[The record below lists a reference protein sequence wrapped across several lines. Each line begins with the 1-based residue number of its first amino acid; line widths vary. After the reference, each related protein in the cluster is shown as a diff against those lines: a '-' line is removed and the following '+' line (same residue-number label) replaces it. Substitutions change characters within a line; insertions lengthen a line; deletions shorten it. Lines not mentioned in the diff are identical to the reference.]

1 MNARSWRLRGAALV
15 LLGVLLA
22 LAGCSTVQPPP
33 APPSYTATQLLA
45 LRPADLQ
52 WAATSDAGEQ
62 AQREADLARL
72 RSGLALPDG
81 PERLAALPGLL
92 DLAAHYDTEIDTARP
107 MLLAALPNLP
117 ALDANTQ
124 RALLTAAHTLY
135 PQEAA
140 PLVEPLL
147 PQLPE
152 TKPFAIAAYTLL
164 AARVPGV
171 EARLR
176 ERIPQQFPQWRDD
189 ARLTA
194 LMQRLDSAAP
204 QHPPLAELL
213 AAPLRPGYPVVFSLQ
228 RPGRQ
233 HIGLALVRAPDG
245 RFLREANGELLAIPQ
260 LALARSGLPGT
271 ITNGNTPQGLF
282 TIVGSSVAA
291 SNPTIGPTPFLHS
304 KLPIEATVAEFEHTA
319 RSEAWSE
326 AVYDSFLPPAWQAY
340 APFKEAWLAG
350 RAGRDEILAHGSVVR
365 TEAYHPAARFLP
377 GTPSAGCLVA
387 PERWDASTGRLLSSQ
402 QLRLAQAYA
411 GVATES
417 LAGYLV
423 VVEVDAAD
431 GPVTP
436 GEALAWVQAA
446 EALRSAR

>member
-1 MNARSWRLRGAALV
+1 MNAHSWRLRGAAL
-15 LLGVLLA
+15 LLLA
-22 LAGCSTVQPPP
+22 LAGCSTVRPPP
-33 APPSYTATQLLA
+33 APPSYTASQLLA
-45 LRPADLQ
+45 LRPTDLQ
-52 WAATSDAGEQ
+52 WPATSDAGEQ

-92 DLAAHYDTEIDTARP
+92 DLAAHYDAEIDTARP
-107 MLLAALPNLP
+107 LLLAALPKLP
-117 ALDANTQ
+117 ALDANSQ

-140 PLVEPLL
+140 PPIEPLL

-164 AARVPGV
+164 AAGMPGV

-176 ERIPQQFPQWRDD
+176 ERVLRQFPQWRDD
-189 ARLTA
+189 ARLMA
-194 LMQRLDSAAP
+194 LMQRLDSASDSR
-204 QHPPLAELL
+204 PPLPELL
-213 AAPLRPGYPVVFSLQ
+213 AAPLRPGYPAVFSLQ

-233 HIGLALVRAPDG
+233 HMGLALVRAPDG
-245 RFLREANGELLAIPQ
+245 RFLREANGALLAIPQ

-304 KLPIEATVAEFEHTA
+304 KLPIEATVAEFEHA
-319 RSEAWSE
+319 DRSEGWSE
-326 AVYDSFLPPAWQAY
+326 AVYESFLPPSWRSY
-340 APFKEAWLAG
+340 GPFKEAWLAG

-387 PERWDASTGRLLSSQ
+387 PEQWDAGTGQLLSSQ

-411 GVATES
+411 RVATES

-423 VVEVDAAD
+423 VVEVDALD

-436 GEALAWVQAA
+436 DEALASVLAA
-446 EALRSAR
+446 EAQRAAR

>member
-15 LLGVLLA
+15 PLGVLLA

-33 APPSYTATQLLA
+33 APPSYTASQLLA
-45 LRPADLQ
+45 LQPAQLQ

-107 MLLAALPNLP
+107 LLLAALPGLGSQ
-117 ALDANTQ
+117 DANTQ

-135 PQEAA
+135 APEAA
-140 PLVEPLL
+140 PLIEPLL
-147 PQLPE
+147 PQLAE
-152 TKPFAIAAYTLL
+152 SKPFAIAAYTLL
-164 AARVPGV
+164 AARLPGV
-171 EARLR
+171 EQRLR
-176 ERIPQQFPQWRDD
+176 ERIPQQFPQWADD

-194 LMQRLDSAAP
+194 LMQRLGPAP
-204 QHPPLAELL
+204 QRPPLPELL

-233 HIGLALVRAPDG
+233 SIGLALVRTPDG
-245 RFLREANGELLAIPQ
+245 RFLREADGALLAIPQ
-260 LALARSGLPGT
+260 LALARSRLPGT

-304 KLPIEATVAEFEHTA
+304 KLPIEATVAEFEHAA
-319 RSEAWSE
+319 RSEPWSE
-326 AVYDSFLPPAWQAY
+326 TVYESFLPPAWQAY

-436 GEALAWVQAA
+436 DEALAWVRAA